1 MAQRAEPYLA
11 TLSPAHGLRAVAN
24 TLNLSSVLGLVA
36 AGLGRARLRP
46 GPKGLLL
53 AEGYA
58 LRFPRAGAFTLGNV
72 VLTSG
77 DFDALTAQQ
86 PEVMDHE
93 NAHAWQYV
101 WCAGLPFLPLY
112 ALAAGWSWLRTGDV
126 ASANLF
132 ERAAGLSRG
141 GYREAPVTNVGLRRL
156 ALRIQTLIEKPSRLA
171 ERSL

>member
-1 MAQRAEPYLA
+1 MAERAEPRPE
-11 TLSPAHGLRAVAN
+11 LSVPHRLRAVAN
-24 TLNLSSVLGLVA
+24 LVNLSSALGLVA
-36 AGLGRARLRP
+36 AKAGRARLRP
-46 GPKGLLL
+46 GPKGLWL

-77 DFDALTAQQ
+77 DFDSLTALQ
-86 PEVMDHE
+86 PQVMDHE

-101 WCAGLPFLPLY
+101 YCAGLPFLPLY

-132 ERAAGLSRG
+132 ERAAGLVRG
-141 GYREAPVTNVGLRRL
+141 GYRPAPVTNIGFRRL
-156 ALRIQTLIEKPSRLA
+156 VRRAQTLIEKPSRLA
-171 ERSL
+171 ERSF